1 MELGFKRD
9 FERETKVVH
18 VNCVGVTTAPPGSHG
33 IV

>member
-9 FERETKVVH
+9 FERETKVGH
-18 VNCVGVTTAPPGSHG
+18 GNYVGVTTALPRSHG